1 MINVNEITE
10 ELFGLILSRY
20 QIGLESQMRGGD
32 FREICFIKR
41 NNFEK

>member
-10 ELFGLILSRY
+10 KRFGLILSRY

-32 FREICFIKR
+32 FRKSCFIKR
-41 NNFEK
+41 NYLEK